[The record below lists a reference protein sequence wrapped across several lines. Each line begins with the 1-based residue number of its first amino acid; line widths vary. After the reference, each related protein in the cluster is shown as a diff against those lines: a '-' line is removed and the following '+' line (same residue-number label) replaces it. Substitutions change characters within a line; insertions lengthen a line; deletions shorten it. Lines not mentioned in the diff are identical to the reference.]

1 MKIEDIRQQ
10 ELSVSVR
17 VMADEVVEN
26 MTQLKILDDCIAGL
40 CKVRDSVRVELTKSM
55 GNWIIR

>member
-1 MKIEDIRQQ
+1 MKIEDLREKQ
-10 ELSVSVR
+10 LSVSIKIC
-17 VMADEVVEN
+17 ADEVVEN

-40 CKVRDSVRVELTKSM
+40 CKVRDSVRDELTKSM

>member
-26 MTQLKILDDCIAGL
+26 MEQLRILDDCIAGL
-40 CKVRDSVRVELTKSM
+40 CKVRDSVRTELTKSM